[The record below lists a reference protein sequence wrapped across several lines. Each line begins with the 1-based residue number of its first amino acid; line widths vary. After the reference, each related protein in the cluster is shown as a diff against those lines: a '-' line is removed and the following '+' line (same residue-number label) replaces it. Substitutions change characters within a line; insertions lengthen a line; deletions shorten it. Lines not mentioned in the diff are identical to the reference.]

1 MYPIVSIVGKSESGK
16 TTLLERLIGE
26 LKCRGYRIAAVKHEP
41 YGFELDQP
49 GKDSWRLTQAGG
61 DIVALSSPQQLAFI
75 KQVEE
80 DTSLH
85 ELPYLFGDDLDLI
98 LAEGF
103 RGSDAPKIEVH
114 RKGLGE
120 LLCPPEELFAVVSDE
135 FLDIAVPQY
144 SPDNISGLADVIEQK
159 FLASPRAEDVILR
172 VNGTTIPLNP
182 FVKEFISHTLLGMVS
197 PLKGMP
203 EIKTLQIL
211 LRKS

>member
-26 LKCRGYRIAAVKHEP
+26 LKCRCYRIGVVKHEP

-61 DIVALSSPQQLAFI
+61 DIIALSSPQQLAFI
-75 KQVEE
+75 KRVEE
-80 DTSLH
+80 DTPLE
-85 ELPYLFGDDLDLI
+85 ELSCLFGDDLDLI
-98 LAEGF
+98 LADGF
-103 RGSDAPKIEVH
+103 RGSDTPKIEVH

-120 LLCPPEELFAVVSDE
+120 LLCPAEEFFAVVSDE
-135 FLDIAVPQY
+135 LLDVAVPQY
-144 SPDNISGLADVIEQK
+144 SPDNISELADVIEQK
-159 FLASPRAEDVILR
+159 FLASPQVEHLILR
-172 VNGTTIPLNP
+172 INGIPTRLNP
-182 FVKEFISHTLLGMVS
+182 FVKKFISHTLLGMVS
-197 PLKGMP
+197 VLDDVP